1 MINTYLE
8 KTVNYFLYFT
18 NNKKKQQFSKKIY
31 DFFLLG
37 LILLRSKIEKSSFAK
52 LTKNMTGM

>member
-8 KTVNYFLYFT
+8 RTVNYFLYFT
-18 NNKKKQQFSKKIY
+18 NNKKQQFSKKIY